1 MKFGVIGTRCTY
13 RSNMARY
20 TRNPLVVEFLKRD
33 SKPAYR
39 VCQRVVYERRQREGK
54 KNRQENEGTT
64 KREKNRKRR
73 KKTERDEEKSGSST
87 CRSAYAYAV
96 SRVSN
101 PGEGLALL
109 LVVEAV
115 EPGVVTN
122 VFVNF
127 QWMERKKKN
136 RSKVLIATVDWP
148 TYIRKDLSRFE
159 LIRVVFFIRFYDNF
173 QRPPFSIRSMDSDTD
188 NSTSNYY
195 SRAMKKKMQSRAGFY
210 VNWTIGRYDS

>member
-1 MKFGVIGTRCTY
+1 MEFGVIGTRCTY

-39 VCQRVVYERRQREGK
+39 VCQRVVCERRRRGTGR
-54 KNRQENEGTT
+54 RQESEGTT

-73 KKTERDEEKSGSST
+73 KKQRDEEKSGSST
-87 CRSAYAYAV
+87 CRSAYAYTV

-109 LVVEAV
+109 LVIEAV

-122 VFVNF
+122 QCAREFS
-127 QWMERKKKN
+127 MDGTKKKKKKN
-136 RSKVLIATVDWP
+136 RSREFIATVDWP
-148 TYIRKDLSRFE
+148 TKYEETIYR
-159 LIRVVFFIRFYDNF
+159 
-173 QRPPFSIRSMDSDTD
+173 DS
-188 NSTSNYY
+188 N
-195 SRAMKKKMQSRAGFY
+195 
-210 VNWTIGRYDS
+210 

>member
-39 VCQRVVYERRQREGK
+39 VCQHVVYERRQREGK
-54 KNRQENEGTT
+54 KTGKKMREQQ
-64 KREKNRKRR
+64 REKKIVKGE
-73 KKTERDEEKSGSST
+73 KKQRDEEKSGSST

-127 QWMERKKKN
+127 QWMERKKKK
-136 RSKVLIATVDWP
+136 SV
-148 TYIRKDLSRFE
+148 E
-159 LIRVVFFIRFYDNF
+159 
-173 QRPPFSIRSMDSDTD
+173 SIDCHC
-188 NSTSNYY
+188 
-195 SRAMKKKMQSRAGFY
+195 
-210 VNWTIGRYDS
+210 

>member
-1 MKFGVIGTRCTY
+1 
-13 RSNMARY
+13 MARY

-54 KNRQENEGTT
+54 KTGKKMREQQ
-64 KREKNRKRR
+64 REKKIVKGE
-73 KKTERDEEKSGSST
+73 KKQRDEEKSGSST
-87 CRSAYAYAV
+87 CRSAYAYVV

>member
-1 MKFGVIGTRCTY
+1 
-13 RSNMARY
+13 MARY

-54 KNRQENEGTT
+54 KTGKKMREQQ
-64 KREKNRKRR
+64 REKKIVKGE
-73 KKTERDEEKSGSST
+73 KKQRDEEKSGSST

>member
-1 MKFGVIGTRCTY
+1 MR
-13 RSNMARY
+13 
-20 TRNPLVVEFLKRD
+20 E
-33 SKPAYR
+33 
-39 VCQRVVYERRQREGK
+39 QQREK
-54 KNRQENEGTT
+54 KIVKG
-64 KREKNRKRR
+64 EKKQ
-73 KKTERDEEKSGSST
+73 RDEEKSGSST

-148 TYIRKDLSRFE
+148 TYVRKDLSRFE
-159 LIRVVFFIRFYDNF
+159 LIRVIFFIRFYDNF